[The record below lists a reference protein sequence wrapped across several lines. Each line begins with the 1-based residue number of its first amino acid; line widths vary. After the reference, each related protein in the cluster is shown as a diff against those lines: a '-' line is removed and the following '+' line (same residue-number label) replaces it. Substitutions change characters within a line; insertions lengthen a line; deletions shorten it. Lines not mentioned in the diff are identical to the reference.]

1 MSVKTKNQ
9 AKILCS
15 CFTKGKRM
23 LQFYAHIFQNGKVC
37 YNFVSIFFKAEKYVQ
52 YFLGLVAIN
61 EALLVVFLPPHREK
75 AGFYPIN
82 PL

>member
-1 MSVKTKNQ
+1 M
-9 AKILCS
+9 
-15 CFTKGKRM
+15 
-23 LQFYAHIFQNGKVC
+23 
-37 YNFVSIFFKAEKYVQ
+37 FFKAEKYVQ